1 MAEGVSAS
9 ASGGAGG
16 WGLHGGIIQWLVDNF
31 CICEGYSVPH
41 CLMYEMYVE
50 TCGQNAQ
57 NQVNPATFGK
67 AVGVLSQG
75 SSRAPLP
82 SPQGHWLASRL
93 SSIRSPL
100 PKPGT
105 DCKGL
110 TISPSGISVNPLPLG
125 PRYHYDG
132 ICIKKSSF
140 FYARYCYLLGEK
152 RYHRVSLTCSSPAE
166 TPRQGNVLSAE
177 EGWHPVAEFCLRKP
191 SLTCKIRAQST
202 PAVFTQPD
210 ALGAD
215 ALDLDLHGPPLA
227 SETRPSSFQFPE
239 YPKECPRKMAVTIQR
254 LYGDVVAFE
263 KSANYNSILQEEG
276 AGASR
281 SPNKTDPVGSPLS
294 EFRRCPFWE
303 QELAKKYSYKTMAF
317 LADEYCNYCQDILQN
332 VRNQEL
338 KRVEDSLTSFW
349 KSLQQDTVMLM
360 SLPDVC
366 QLLKCYDRQLY
377 KGIEDVLLHD
387 FLEDVS
393 IQHLESVQSFSKK
406 FKLWLLTA
414 LEGLPDLL
422 QLSKRREVTVFVK
435 RLRRKTYLSNMAKT
449 MRTVLENSRRASLL
463 KSDLRAIIRQGALD
477 ISEKALRSNPSGTDD
492 LEENTEMKCNP
503 LSSAAWLQ
511 FEQFNFFA
519 GDVNRPQCIPEL
531 SVFKSPNIC
540 LPAAHS
546 HPVRAEDAVR
556 GRPSTLAPVGPK
568 HGASHPSRHHTLKA
582 EAAGK
587 DLDEEVGFHWEP
599 SRSKEELIRLAASF
613 QLRWNFLLT
622 AVSKAMTLWHRDS
635 FGSWHLFHLLLLEYV
650 IHILQS
656 CIEED
661 EEGGDVGNL
670 QEMLPDDQPL
680 VPPDQELSRPPDP
693 SPAQERRSP
702 SADPHRVTLRHKS
715 HSQCATEGSSVVV
728 RVPGFLVDIVT
739 GDKVQM
745 PEPQLP
751 SCFQGDENCQVVRKP
766 TEGIRCPNKGTGF

>member
-1 MAEGVSAS
+1 MAEGVAAS

-67 AVGVLSQG
+67 LVHLVFPDLGT
-75 SSRAPLP
+75 R
-82 SPQGHWLASRL
+82 RL
-93 SSIRSPL
+93 
-100 PKPGT
+100 GT
-105 DCKGL
+105 RG
-110 TISPSGISVNPLPLG
+110 NA
-125 PRYHYDG
+125 RYHYDG

-140 FYARYCYLLGEK
+140 FYARYCYLMGEK
-152 RYHRVSLTCSSPAE
+152 RYHS
-166 TPRQGNVLSAE
+166 
-177 EGWHPVAEFCLRKP
+177 
-191 SLTCKIRAQST
+191 
-202 PAVFTQPD
+202 
-210 ALGAD
+210 
-215 ALDLDLHGPPLA
+215 
-227 SETRPSSFQFPE
+227 
-239 YPKECPRKMAVTIQR
+239 
-254 LYGDVVAFE
+254 GDVIAFE

-414 LEGLPDLL
+414 LEGFPALL

-435 RLRRKTYLSNMAKT
+435 RLRRKTHLSNMAKT

-463 KSDLRAIIRQGALD
+463 KSDLHAIIRQGALD

-492 LEENTEMKCNP
+492 LEENTEMKC
-503 LSSAAWLQ
+503 LSSLISLL
-511 FEQFNFFA
+511 
-519 GDVNRPQCIPEL
+519 GTSTDL
-531 SVFKSPNIC
+531 SVFLNC
-540 LPAAHS
+540 LCS
-546 HPVRAEDAVR
+546 NLQTSV
-556 GRPSTLAPVGPK
+556 
-568 HGASHPSRHHTLKA
+568 
-582 EAAGK
+582 
-587 DLDEEVGFHWEP
+587 FQP

-661 EEGGDVGNL
+661 EEGDDVGNL
-670 QEMLPDDQPL
+670 KEMLPDDQPL

-702 SADPHRVTLRHKS
+702 SADAPRVTLRHKS
-715 HSQCATEGSSVVV
+715 HGQCATEGSSVVV

-739 GDKVQM
+739 GDKLIQVLL
-745 PEPQLP
+745 EDKATESTIRLNLP
-751 SCFQGDENCQVVRKP
+751 LERETLITLKDGQKFVIHVSDVSQSSENIYFRDSNAD
-766 TEGIRCPNKGTGF
+766 T

>member
-1 MAEGVSAS
+1 MDGLEDQCVD
-9 ASGGAGG
+9 G
-16 WGLHGGIIQWLVDNF
+16 WMDMWMVKQVDGQTDRQLVHLVFPDL
-31 CICEGYSVPH
+31 GTRR
-41 CLMYEMYVE
+41 LG
-50 TCGQNAQ
+50 TRGNA
-57 NQVNPATFGK
+57 
-67 AVGVLSQG
+67 
-75 SSRAPLP
+75 
-82 SPQGHWLASRL
+82 
-93 SSIRSPL
+93 
-100 PKPGT
+100 
-105 DCKGL
+105 
-110 TISPSGISVNPLPLG
+110 
-125 PRYHYDG
+125 RYHYDG

-152 RYHRVSLTCSSPAE
+152 RYHS
-166 TPRQGNVLSAE
+166 
-177 EGWHPVAEFCLRKP
+177 
-191 SLTCKIRAQST
+191 
-202 PAVFTQPD
+202 
-210 ALGAD
+210 
-215 ALDLDLHGPPLA
+215 
-227 SETRPSSFQFPE
+227 
-239 YPKECPRKMAVTIQR
+239 
-254 LYGDVVAFE
+254 GDVVAFE

-303 QELAKKYSYKTMAF
+303 QELAKKYSYKT
-317 LADEYCNYCQDILQN
+317 
-332 VRNQEL
+332 
-338 KRVEDSLTSFW
+338 VEDSLTSFW

-492 LEENTEMKCNP
+492 LEENTEMKC
-503 LSSAAWLQ
+503 LSSLISLL
-511 FEQFNFFA
+511 
-519 GDVNRPQCIPEL
+519 GTSTDL
-531 SVFKSPNIC
+531 SVFLNC
-540 LPAAHS
+540 LCS
-546 HPVRAEDAVR
+546 NLQTSV
-556 GRPSTLAPVGPK
+556 
-568 HGASHPSRHHTLKA
+568 
-582 EAAGK
+582 
-587 DLDEEVGFHWEP
+587 FQP

-739 GDKVQM
+739 GDKLIQVLL
-745 PEPQLP
+745 EDKATESTIRLNLP
-751 SCFQGDENCQVVRKP
+751 LERETLITLRDGQKFVIHVSDVSQSSENIYFRDSNAD
-766 TEGIRCPNKGTGF
+766 TEDYLFD

>member
-67 AVGVLSQG
+67 LVHLVFPDLGT
-75 SSRAPLP
+75 R
-82 SPQGHWLASRL
+82 RL
-93 SSIRSPL
+93 
-100 PKPGT
+100 GT
-105 DCKGL
+105 RG
-110 TISPSGISVNPLPLG
+110 NA
-125 PRYHYDG
+125 RYHYDG

-152 RYHRVSLTCSSPAE
+152 RYHS
-166 TPRQGNVLSAE
+166 
-177 EGWHPVAEFCLRKP
+177 
-191 SLTCKIRAQST
+191 
-202 PAVFTQPD
+202 
-210 ALGAD
+210 
-215 ALDLDLHGPPLA
+215 
-227 SETRPSSFQFPE
+227 
-239 YPKECPRKMAVTIQR
+239 
-254 LYGDVVAFE
+254 GDVVAFE

-414 LEGLPDLL
+414 LEGFPALL
-422 QLSKRREVTVFVK
+422 QLSKLREVTVFVK

-492 LEENTEMKCNP
+492 LEENTEMKC
-503 LSSAAWLQ
+503 LSSLISLL
-511 FEQFNFFA
+511 
-519 GDVNRPQCIPEL
+519 GTSTDL
-531 SVFKSPNIC
+531 SVFLNC
-540 LPAAHS
+540 LCS
-546 HPVRAEDAVR
+546 NLQTSV
-556 GRPSTLAPVGPK
+556 
-568 HGASHPSRHHTLKA
+568 
-582 EAAGK
+582 
-587 DLDEEVGFHWEP
+587 FQP

-670 QEMLPDDQPL
+670 KEMLPDDQPL

-702 SADPHRVTLRHKS
+702 SADAPRVTLRHKS

-739 GDKVQM
+739 GDKLIQVLL
-745 PEPQLP
+745 EDKATESTIRLNLP
-751 SCFQGDENCQVVRKP
+751 LERETLITLKDGQKFVIHVSDVSQSSENIYFRDSNAD
-766 TEGIRCPNKGTGF
+766 T

>member
-1 MAEGVSAS
+1 MAEGVAAS

-31 CICEGYSVPH
+31 CICEGCSVPH

-67 AVGVLSQG
+67 
-75 SSRAPLP
+75 
-82 SPQGHWLASRL
+82 
-93 SSIRSPL
+93 
-100 PKPGT
+100 
-105 DCKGL
+105 
-110 TISPSGISVNPLPLG
+110 
-125 PRYHYDG
+125 
-132 ICIKKSSF
+132 
-140 FYARYCYLLGEK
+140 
-152 RYHRVSLTCSSPAE
+152 
-166 TPRQGNVLSAE
+166 
-177 EGWHPVAEFCLRKP
+177 
-191 SLTCKIRAQST
+191 
-202 PAVFTQPD
+202 
-210 ALGAD
+210 
-215 ALDLDLHGPPLA
+215 
-227 SETRPSSFQFPE
+227 
-239 YPKECPRKMAVTIQR
+239 
-254 LYGDVVAFE
+254 
-263 KSANYNSILQEEG
+263 
-276 AGASR
+276 GASR

-332 VRNQEL
+332 
-338 KRVEDSLTSFW
+338 VEDSLTSFW

-414 LEGLPDLL
+414 LEGFPALL

-463 KSDLRAIIRQGALD
+463 KSDLHAIIRQGALD
-477 ISEKALRSNPSGTDD
+477 ISEKALRSNPSGTGD
-492 LEENTEMKCNP
+492 LEENTEMKC
-503 LSSAAWLQ
+503 LSSLISLLGTSA
-511 FEQFNFFA
+511 
-519 GDVNRPQCIPEL
+519 DL
-531 SVFKSPNIC
+531 SVFLNC
-540 LPAAHS
+540 LCS
-546 HPVRAEDAVR
+546 NLQTSV
-556 GRPSTLAPVGPK
+556 
-568 HGASHPSRHHTLKA
+568 
-582 EAAGK
+582 
-587 DLDEEVGFHWEP
+587 FQP

-661 EEGGDVGNL
+661 EEGDDVGNL
-670 QEMLPDDQPL
+670 KEMLPDDQPL

-702 SADPHRVTLRHKS
+702 SADPPRVTLRHKS

-739 GDKVQM
+739 GDKLIQVLL
-745 PEPQLP
+745 EDKATESTIRLNLP
-751 SCFQGDENCQVVRKP
+751 LERETLITLKDGQKFVIHVSDVSQSSENIYFRDSNAD
-766 TEGIRCPNKGTGF
+766 T